1 MLMGKERQRG
11 RAFLGVTLYAEFW
24 GFHSMSMDD
33 READKQI
40 KSKLKAP
47 GSSVHMVNLRLRLV
61 H

>member
-1 MLMGKERQRG
+1 
-11 RAFLGVTLYAEFW
+11 
-24 GFHSMSMDD
+24 MSMDD

-40 KSKLKAP
+40 KSKVKAP